1 MSSTKNRVLFRADG
15 NSKIGLG
22 HVMRCIALAQML
34 KNEFECFFV
43 ISRPAKEIILILQKF
58 GKIISLS
65 EPSKSNE
72 LVEFGKS
79 LNKNDIV
86 VIDGY
91 TFDEEYIGTI
101 KKQIK
106 KIVQIDD
113 FANGYFS
120 SDLVINHANSNLI
133 YRYNVSPNT
142 KVVCGFE
149 YLILREQF
157 LKTATK
163 GSREISKIDTVFI
176 CMGGADPTNITLK
189 VIQSCIQT
197 DFIKKVIVVTG
208 AAYMQDDQLKTF
220 ISNNPQI
227 NIVHHTNINAERM
240 IELIKAAEI
249 SICPAS
255 SISLEVCCVKSG
267 LLTGITVDNQKLIH
281 EQLIEG
287 NYAETV
293 GDFNSVSIDDIVLK
307 LNKINN
313 LSYINSLI
321 KNQSIFADGKSGERI
336 LNEFKKLEK
345 C

>member
-22 HVMRCIALAQML
+22 HVIRCIALAQML

-43 ISRPAKEIILILQKF
+43 IYRPAKEVILILQKF

-65 EPSKSNE
+65 ESNE
-72 LVEFGKS
+72 LVEFEKS

-91 TFDEEYIGTI
+91 TFDEEYIGAI

-113 FANGYFS
+113 FAHGYFS

-142 KVVCGFE
+142 KVLCGFE

-157 LKTATK
+157 LKIATK
-163 GSREISKIDTVFI
+163 GSREISKVDTAFI

-189 VIQSCIQT
+189 VIQSCIQA

-208 AAYMQDDQLKTF
+208 AAYIQDNQLKIF
-220 ISNNPQI
+220 ISKNSQI

-240 IELIKAAEI
+240 IDLIEAAEI
-249 SICPAS
+249 CICPAS

-267 LLTGITVDNQKLIH
+267 LLTGITADNQKLIH

-293 GDFNSVSIDDIVLK
+293 GDFNSVSIGDIVLK